1 MHNLSQQEWLL
12 RRLTL
17 PDLSGTL
24 TKDLIVSDDSIG
36 VALGPQPQ
44 VYPPGEHRV
53 VTLWQRLFGKVGD
66 GR

>member
-1 MHNLSQQEWLL
+1 MSDFSRQEHIT

-24 TKDLIVSDDSIG
+24 IKTLVVPDDFIG

-44 VYPPGEHRV
+44 VYPPGKHRV
-53 VTLWQRLFGKVGD
+53 VTFWQRLFGKVGD
-66 GR
+66 RR

>member
-1 MHNLSQQEWLL
+1 MSDFSRQEHIT

-24 TKDLIVSDDSIG
+24 TKTRVVPDDSIG

-44 VYPPGEHRV
+44 VYLPASIG
-53 VTLWQRLFGKVGD
+53 W
-66 GR
+66 